1 MLGMFK
7 DPKKV
12 SAIII
17 SRMGKGEKPESY
29 ERENGNAEKSDTDF
43 DMLADEMINCMENKD
58 SGGLS
63 SCLKSLF
70 LNIES
75 RLKKEEE
82 MPEMEEE

>member
-17 SRMGKGEKPESY
+17 SRMGKSEKPESY
-29 ERENGNAEKSDTDF
+29 ERENGNAEKSETDF
-43 DMLADEMINCMENKD
+43 DMLADQMINCMENKD

-63 SCLKSLF
+63 ACFKSLF

-75 RLKKEEE
+75 RLKEKEE
-82 MPEMEEE
+82 MPETEEE

>member
-1 MLGMFK
+1 MFP
-7 DPKKV
+7 DQPLANAHQDNRDGDDDLRQKV
-12 SAIII
+12 A
-17 SRMGKGEKPESY
+17 RKPCI
-29 ERENGNAEKSDTDF
+29 